1 MHEFGLMQEVVRM
14 AVEKAEEA
22 GATRI
27 HCIRLR
33 IGRIS
38 GVVPEAMR
46 FAHEVLIED
55 TLAAG
60 STLEIEEGPVR
71 CWCAQCKATFK
82 PEKTVFRCPVCG
94 TISSDVRDGR
104 EMQIVNMEIS

>member
-1 MHEFGLMQEVVRM
+1 
-14 AVEKAEEA
+14 
-22 GATRI
+22 
-27 HCIRLR
+27 
-33 IGRIS
+33 
-38 GVVPEAMR
+38 MR

-60 STLEIEEGPVR
+60 SKLEIEEGPVR
-71 CWCAQCKATFK
+71 CWCAQCKAAFT

>member
-46 FAHEVLIED
+46 FAHEVLVED
-55 TLAAG
+55 TLADG
-60 STLEIEEGPVR
+60 STVEIEDGPVI
-71 CWCAQCKATFK
+71 CWCRKCEAEFT

-94 TISSDVRDGR
+94 TLSSDVRAGR

>member
-22 GATRI
+22 EATQI

-38 GVVPEAMR
+38 GVVPEALR
-46 FAHEVLIED
+46 FAHEVLVED

-60 STLEIEEGPVR
+60 STLEIEDGPVV
-71 CWCAQCKATFK
+71 CWCAECGMEFT
-82 PEKTVFRCPVCG
+82 PERTVFRCPHCG
-94 TISSDVRDGR
+94 ALSSDVRSGR